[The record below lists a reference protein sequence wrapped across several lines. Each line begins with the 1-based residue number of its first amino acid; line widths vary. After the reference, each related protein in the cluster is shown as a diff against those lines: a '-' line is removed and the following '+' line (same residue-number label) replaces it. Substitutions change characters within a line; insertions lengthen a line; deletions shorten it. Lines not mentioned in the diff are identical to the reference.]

1 MFEHSN
7 NCIKRIPKYDTE
19 NDSHCILLHNNDL
32 MVYNAH
38 YMRKQP
44 VLFVSIS

>member
-19 NDSHCILLHNNDL
+19 NDSILLHNNDV

-38 YMRKQP
+38 YVRKQP